1 MRVAL
6 LKPDYGAE
14 GGFER
19 LFAGLHAGLRSRGL
33 EVEVVTFDAVSR
45 SDRCF
50 GIRVPDGVRA
60 QHQEYFQYLDAVE
73 RLDQLDLSPYDV
85 VVTSQPPSFLVRH
98 DAVVAVFYHHA
109 RRFYDLSET
118 AVASGIVHPDVHA
131 AAVDEIR
138 RLDRSRIGGVR
149 TWLAGS
155 EEVAG
160 RLHDFWG
167 IDSDVRPFRAA
178 PPPPATPPGTYD
190 PAGPAVCVSR
200 HAWTK
205 RTELL
210 VQAAHLDPS
219 STYELVGGGDRM
231 PWVRS
236 LDAAFSSE
244 PALANDDDPA
254 RTWRN
259 AGPALLGFSA
269 RTGNEPATGAR
280 NLVLHGV
287 VDDAARDAAYA
298 RASVVV
304 APAYREDYGLTVL
317 EAFDRGRP
325 VIVCDDG
332 GGLVELV
339 EGTGAGLVVE
349 PTGAAIAAAVSELR
363 IDPSR
368 AESMAAAARD
378 QRGPEPDEALD
389 TLVTAIEDTAGG

>member
-19 LFAGLHAGLRSRGL
+19 LFGGLHAGLRSRGL
-33 EVEVVTFDAVSR
+33 EAEVVTFDAVSR

-50 GIRVPDGVRA
+50 GIRVPDGVRN
-60 QHQEYFQYLDAVE
+60 QHHEYFQYLDAVE
-73 RLDQLDLSPYDV
+73 RLDQLDLSRYDV
-85 VVTSQPPSFLVRH
+85 VVSSQPPSFLVRH
-98 DAVVAVFYHHA
+98 AAVIAVFYHHA
-109 RRFYDLSET
+109 RRFYDLSEA

-131 AAVDEIR
+131 AAVAEIR

-155 EEVAG
+155 EEVAD
-160 RLHDFWG
+160 RLHEFWG

-178 PPPPATPPGTYD
+178 PPRPAAPSGTYD
-190 PAGPAVCVSR
+190 PTGPALCVSR

-205 RTELL
+205 RTELM
-210 VQAAHLDPS
+210 VQAAHLDRS
-219 STYELVGGGDRM
+219 TTYELVGGGDRM

-236 LDAAFSSE
+236 LDVTFATAPE
-244 PALANDDDPA
+244 LAGEDDPA

-259 AGPALLGFSA
+259 AGPALLGIRGRS
-269 RTGNEPATGAR
+269 GDCSGAA
-280 NLVLHGV
+280 NIVLHGV
-287 VDDAARDAAYA
+287 VDDAARDAAYD
-298 RASVVV
+298 RAAVVV

-339 EGTGAGLVVE
+339 EGTGAGMVVE
-349 PTGAAIAAAVSELR
+349 PTGAAIAAAVRELR
-363 IDPSR
+363 CDPDR
-368 AESMAAAARD
+368 AGTMAAAARD
-378 QRGPEPDEALD
+378 QRGPGPEEALD
-389 TLVTAIEDTAGG
+389 TLVAAIEDVTGG